1 MSSPFPGMNPYLESP
16 SIWEDFHANLAG
28 EIQAQLNPTL
38 RPKYVAALIPRV
50 TYEEILVEA
59 KPQTIKPDVS
69 VIQHSDEP
77 FAGDV
82 AAIAAPPITARV
94 PQEVPVKLYTVEVRE
109 TADGTLV
116 TAIEI
121 LSPVNKRRGHE
132 AFTAYRRKRRDLAR
146 SQVNLLEIDLLR
158 QGERFP
164 LLDELPDDPYFI
176 FLQRIGIPRVSVW
189 PVTIGEP
196 IPVVPV
202 PLLEPDPDVPL
213 DLGQAIHNIYDR
225 AAYDLRIDY
234 SQPPPGPDL
243 PPALQAQVDEH
254 LQAAGIR

>member
-1 MSSPFPGMNPYLESP
+1 MNPYLECP

-28 EIQAQLNPTL
+28 EIQAQLNPRL
-38 RPKYVAALIPRV
+38 RPKYVAALTPRV
-50 TYEEILVEA
+50 TYDEILVET
-59 KPQTIKPDVS
+59 KPKSIKPDVS
-69 VIQHSDEP
+69 VLQRGDQPPSGEP
-77 FAGDV
+77 V
-82 AAIAAPPITARV
+82 AIAPPPLTARV
-94 PQEVPVKLYTVEVRE
+94 PQEVPVKLFTVEVRE

-132 AFTAYRRKRRDLAR
+132 AFAAYQRKRRDLAR

-164 LLDELPDDPYFI
+164 LLDDLPDEPYFV
-176 FLQRIGIPRVSVW
+176 FLQRIGIPRVHVW
-189 PVTIGEP
+189 PISIGEP

-213 DLGQAIHNIYDR
+213 DLGQAIDNIYDR

-234 SQPPPGPDL
+234 SQPPPGPEL
-243 PPALQAQVDEH
+243 PAEVSQQIKSFLQK
-254 LQAAGIR
+254 AGIRQ

>member
-1 MSSPFPGMNPYLESP
+1 MNSPFPGMNPYLESP
-16 SIWEDFHANLAG
+16 SIWEDFHARLAT
-28 EIQAQLNPTL
+28 EISDQLTPLL
-38 RPKYVAALIPRV
+38 RPKYVAALASRV
-50 TYEEILVEA
+50 TYDEIMVET
-59 KPQTIKPDVS
+59 KPKLIKPDVS
-69 VIQHSDEP
+69 VIRQDDES
-77 FAGDV
+77 FAGG
-82 AAIAAPPITARV
+82 AATIAVPPITARV
-94 PQEVPVKLYTVEVRE
+94 PQEAPVKLYTVEVRE

-132 AFTAYRRKRRDLAR
+132 ACTAYQRKRRDLAR

-164 LLDELPDDPYFI
+164 LLDDLPDDPYFI

-196 IPVVPV
+196 IPVTPV

-213 DLGQAIHNIYDR
+213 DLGQAIDSIYDR

-243 PPALQAQVDEH
+243 PPELQAQVKKR
-254 LQAAGIR
+254 LQEAGIC